1 MDGDVDMTM
10 TMPIFFVF
18 LYCIVLIIVSMNGLI
33 QYKRYKAGLR
43 GEHVKQ
49 PLLGMLYTTLTKK
62 RFMRTIL
69 VISLKFGVYFYAYLL
84 YPHSWMLMICGL
96 LAIGRLYVL
105 WMPLEKLRQTRW
117 DVIILFLELTFVTLF
132 TASLLVYE
140 A

>member
-1 MDGDVDMTM
+1 MTM

>member
-10 TMPIFFVF
+10 TLPIFFVF

-33 QYKRYKAGLR
+33 QYKCYKAGLR

-69 VISLKFGVYFYAYLL
+69 VICLKFGVYFYAYLL
-84 YPHSWMLMICGL
+84 YPHSWILMICGL

-117 DVIILFLELTFVTLF
+117 DFSILFFELTFVTLF